1 MEYDLGYSPIVLALI
16 HLYGKVINLISNHS
30 RTNLCVENDYQL
42 VQNFDVNGENLLAIN
57 LLSKCQVRLG
67 VGGDLM
73 EVGVFH
79 GRTAILFGLLAQSGE
94 TFYGID
100 AFGTSTEI
108 QHEDRQVDLDYYGD
122 F

>member
-1 MEYDLGYSPIVLALI
+1 MCRKRLPIGAKLRC
-16 HLYGKVINLISNHS
+16 KW
-30 RTNLCVENDYQL
+30 RE
-42 VQNFDVNGENLLAIN
+42 LLAIN